1 MSIMDNKDFDYY
13 DKEYDRLESI
23 RSASEDLREERT
35 FDIASGG
42 LALSIGIFAYLSANE
57 KELPCEW
64 IIVAVMVCFGL
75 AIVINYISHYKSVRV
90 MEKNVEVIN
99 TMKRDN
105 QKYDADAIDATYR
118 KNSKLLKVMNCLVF
132 ALTLTG
138 VCLVVIYGIAFVI

>member
-1 MSIMDNKDFDYY
+1 MDKKDLEYY

-42 LALSIGIFAYLSANE
+42 LALSIGIFAYLSANK

-64 IIVAVMVCFGL
+64 IIVAVMICFGL
-75 AIVINYISHYKSVRV
+75 AIMINYISHYISVRV
-90 MEKNVEVIN
+90 MEKNVDAIN
-99 TMKRDN
+99 KMKGDDRE
-105 QKYDADAIDATYR
+105 YDADAIDATYR
-118 KNSKLLKVMNCLVF
+118 NNSKLLEVMNCLVF